1 MSREFSSILK
11 ISTLGIGNLLPRDIR
26 KQGRIERSDSMRAGH
41 VNGERKERK
50 RVKTFSLKTFYE
62 KVTSKQ
68 I

>member
-11 ISTLGIGNLLPRDIR
+11 ISTLGIGNLLPRDIK

-41 VNGERKERK
+41 VNGERKKRK

>member
-41 VNGERKERK
+41 VNGERKK
-50 RVKTFSLKTFYE
+50 E
-62 KVTSKQ
+62 KKEGEN
-68 I
+68 IFA